1 MKKVLLLSL
10 ILAIGSTG
18 FAQKI
23 TLKKGE
29 IAKQSVLTKI
39 QDPRDNN
46 AVEMNF
52 EQVQATPMTVTHRT
66 AKGNE

>member
-18 FAQKI
+18 FAQRV

-29 IAKQSVLTKI
+29 IAKQGVLTKI
-39 QDPRDNN
+39 QDPKDDNT
-46 AVEMNF
+46 VEMSF
-52 EQVQATPMTVTHRT
+52 
-66 AKGNE
+66 